1 MHHSRLILERSGFTM
16 IELMIVIAIIGLL
29 AAIAIPN
36 FIAYRNKAYCTQ
48 AETDADH
55 VAGAIADYFG
65 TGSRTNTPALDD
77 LKVNVLNS
85 VDIIGAD
92 PNLHITIQVTDVSRR
107 CPSEYQSGHPGWD
120 GNNIFIKEI
129 R

>member
-1 MHHSRLILERSGFTM
+1 MHHGRLIGERSGFTM
-16 IELMIVIAIIGLL
+16 LELMIVIAIIGLL

-36 FIAYRNKAYCTQ
+36 FIAYRNKSCYVQ

-65 TGSRTNTPALDD
+65 NGNRVNTPALDD

-85 VDIIGAD
+85 VDIIGTD
-92 PNLHITIQVTDVSRR
+92 PNLHITVQVTDVSGR
-107 CPSEYQSGHPGWD
+107 CPSEYQSGHPGWN
-120 GNNIFIKEI
+120 GVNVFVKEI